1 MALRTALPGVDAY
14 REITGQDRRSVRARR
29 DAREGAVLIC
39 LVDEE
44 DGVRFPLIERAPD
57 PGPHSGQIALPGGS
71 AEASDAD
78 RTATALREAEE
89 EIGLPA
95 HEVTVVGSLT
105 PLYIPVSNFL
115 IHPIVGWYRG
125 GTPGLASRLVPQPEE
140 VAAILMADVEA
151 LRSTLA
157 VRTVNAR
164 GWSGR
169 TGSYEVAGAVVWGAT
184 ALMLAEFLAVW
195 DASRL

>member
-14 REITGQDRRSVRARR
+14 REISGQSRLPVRARR

-71 AEASDAD
+71 AEEIDAD
-78 RTATALREAEE
+78 HAATALREAEE

-95 HEVTVVGSLT
+95 REVTVVGSLT

-115 IHPIVGWYRG
+115 IHPIVGWYG

-151 LRSTLA
+151 LRRTLA

-164 GWSGR
+164 GWSGQ
-169 TGSYEVAGAVVWGAT
+169 TGSYAVDGAVVWGAT